1 MLSNIEHILTLHILD
16 AATGAAGDWAL
27 AETGIKYVYGL
38 EGRGPYIPSNDEI
51 QPSFDEI
58 MAGIF
63 AMVKEIE
70 VIED

>member
-1 MLSNIEHILTLHILD
+1 MKYPYGIE
-16 AATGAAGDWAL
+16 
-27 AETGIKYVYGL
+27 V
-38 EGRGPYIPSNDEI
+38 RGPYIPSTDEI

-70 VIED
+70 VIEDQWQLKKK